1 MHPYL
6 LAMCSS
12 RRNTRNVLTAGG
24 RGRQQGRQVTNIQ
37 EMAEQNKCYLTAL
50 WTGCHLQMTLMS
62 IPPCRDIGA
71 KLHPDMD
78 QLIRVEK
85 GNAMVMTGNCPH
97 NLNCEQRMCKGDAV
111 FVPARTWHNIKNTG
125 KCPLRLS
132 TIYAP
137 PHHPFGTVE
146 YTKEDA

>member
-1 MHPYL
+1 MKYKPFHRIFLKLEKFSNNFY
-6 LAMCSS
+6 
-12 RRNTRNVLTAGG
+12 
-24 RGRQQGRQVTNIQ
+24 
-37 EMAEQNKCYLTAL
+37 
-50 WTGCHLQMTLMS
+50 TGQFC
-62 IPPCRDIGA
+62 PPACLPCRLPRPPAVSTCRDIGA

>member
-1 MHPYL
+1 MNHCHCDHRTDFGPD
-6 LAMCSS
+6 
-12 RRNTRNVLTAGG
+12 VFI
-24 RGRQQGRQVTNIQ
+24 TNIQ
-37 EMAEQNKCYLTAL
+37 EMAEQNKCYRTAL

-62 IPPCRDIGA
+62 IPPCCDIGA
-71 KLHPDMD
+71 ELHPDMD

-97 NLNCEQRMCKGDAV
+97 NLNCEQHMCEGDAV
-111 FVPARTWHNIKNTG
+111 FVPAGTWHNIKNTG
-125 KCPLRLS
+125 RCPLKLS

-137 PHHPFGTVE
+137 SHHPFGTVE

>member
-1 MHPYL
+1 MYL
-6 LAMCSS
+6 QQ
-12 RRNTRNVLTAGG
+12 GG

-37 EMAEQNKCYLTAL
+37 EMAEQNKCYRTAL

-146 YTKEDA
+146 YIKEDA

>member
-1 MHPYL
+1 
-6 LAMCSS
+6 MCSS

-24 RGRQQGRQVTNIQ
+24 RRGRQQGRQVTNIQ
-37 EMAEQNKCYLTAL
+37 EMAEQNKCYRTAL

-111 FVPARTWHNIKNTG
+111 FVPART
-125 KCPLRLS
+125 
-132 TIYAP
+132 
-137 PHHPFGTVE
+137 
-146 YTKEDA
+146 

>member
-1 MHPYL
+1 MRTTPFLKAVFLNMLHMKVDFRSFYL
-6 LAMCSS
+6 
-12 RRNTRNVLTAGG
+12 
-24 RGRQQGRQVTNIQ
+24 
-37 EMAEQNKCYLTAL
+37 
-50 WTGCHLQMTLMS
+50 
-62 IPPCRDIGA
+62 
-71 KLHPDMD
+71 DMD

>member
-1 MHPYL
+1 MDY
-6 LAMCSS
+6 
-12 RRNTRNVLTAGG
+12 NTYYNKILTDENMMETIQHG
-24 RGRQQGRQVTNIQ
+24 RSDYPFHFYYDNLSLFDFNCIEWHWHNEFEFVF
-37 EMAEQNKCYLTAL
+37 
-50 WTGCHLQMTLMS
+50 
-62 IPPCRDIGA
+62 
-71 KLHPDMD
+71 
-78 QLIRVEK
+78 VEK

>member
-1 MHPYL
+1 
-6 LAMCSS
+6 
-12 RRNTRNVLTAGG
+12 
-24 RGRQQGRQVTNIQ
+24 
-37 EMAEQNKCYLTAL
+37 
-50 WTGCHLQMTLMS
+50 
-62 IPPCRDIGA
+62 
-71 KLHPDMD
+71 MD

-111 FVPARTWHNIKNTG
+111 FVPARTWHNIKNTD
-125 KCPLRLS
+125 KCPLKLS

>member
-1 MHPYL
+1 
-6 LAMCSS
+6 
-12 RRNTRNVLTAGG
+12 
-24 RGRQQGRQVTNIQ
+24 
-37 EMAEQNKCYLTAL
+37 MAEQNKCYRTAL

-85 GNAMVMTGNCPH
+85 GNAMVMTG
-97 NLNCEQRMCKGDAV
+97 
-111 FVPARTWHNIKNTG
+111 

>member
-1 MHPYL
+1 
-6 LAMCSS
+6 
-12 RRNTRNVLTAGG
+12 
-24 RGRQQGRQVTNIQ
+24 
-37 EMAEQNKCYLTAL
+37 
-50 WTGCHLQMTLMS
+50 
-62 IPPCRDIGA
+62 
-71 KLHPDMD
+71 MD

-132 TIYAP
+132 TIT
-137 PHHPFGTVE
+137 PHHIIRLELWNTQKRML
-146 YTKEDA
+146 KEAFT

>member
-1 MHPYL
+1 
-6 LAMCSS
+6 
-12 RRNTRNVLTAGG
+12 
-24 RGRQQGRQVTNIQ
+24 
-37 EMAEQNKCYLTAL
+37 
-50 WTGCHLQMTLMS
+50 MTLMS
-62 IPPCRDIGA
+62 IPPCCDIGA
-71 KLHPDMD
+71 ELHPDMD

-97 NLNCEQRMCKGDAV
+97 NLNCEQHMCEGDAV
-111 FVPARTWHNIKNTG
+111 FVPAGTWHNIKNTG
-125 KCPLRLS
+125 RCPLKLS